1 MIQVFI
7 DTNVLLDYLSGR
19 EPFCQESARLLES
32 VQQGTIKGFVSSL
45 SFSNLYYILRKFHS
59 HQHVI
64 SALDEISDTISIIKV
79 DGKVIKKALKSRFT
93 DFEDAIQ
100 YQAALSKKGINTV
113 ITRNIK
119 DYRHA
124 RIPVMTPETFL
135 RTLDYSA

>member
-1 MIQVFI
+1 V
-7 DTNVLLDYLSGR
+7 V
-19 EPFCQESARLLES
+19 
-32 VQQGTIKGFVSSL
+32 
-45 SFSNLYYILRKFHS
+45 
-59 HQHVI
+59 

-79 DGKVIKKALKSRFT
+79 DEKVVKKALKSRFT
-93 DFEDAIQ
+93 DFEGAIQ